1 MTYIQ
6 PMTYTMHASGLKVGA
21 LIPVGATFR
30 LEAVPGPSGDAAY
43 YFLRC
48 DQNSTLGQ
56 PLRDIPMYPVGTSDV
71 KCVRLPAWQYGDTKI
86 AKTFMNAANLVRDSG
101 RKSVFSRRLEG
112 TFTNE
117 GHHEIAR
124 IYYFPQIEEDKDD
137 WLVFDILTDFGA
149 TRAEFEDGTGHGD
162 PKRL

>member
-6 PMTYTMHASGLKVGA
+6 SKTYTIHATGLKVGG
-21 LIPVGATFR
+21 LIPVGATFW
-30 LEAVPGPSGDAAY
+30 LEAVPGPGTDAAY

-71 KCVRLPAWQYGDTKI
+71 KCGRLPTWDHNDAKI
-86 AKTFMNAANLVRDSG
+86 TKTFMSASNGVRDSG

-124 IYYFPQIEEDKDD
+124 IYYFPEIEADEDD

-149 TRAEFEDGTGHGD
+149 HDAEFEDGTGHGD